1 MLEQE
6 SCLSPQI
13 LLPYSFSLTSA
24 TSNNTAEYESLI
36 IGLELA
42 FDMRI
47 DPLIVYGDS
56 QLIIRKQRKD
66 ERLART
72 DLGSASTSH
81 EVIAPQ
87 RDLRRKTYHMC
98 NENGHDTASC

>member
-1 MLEQE
+1 MVLPEDPVLEQE

-47 DPLIVYGDS
+47 DPLIVYGTADHPQAKKDDWPVIMKMA
-56 QLIIRKQRKD
+56 QLQPLTR
-66 ERLART
+66 
-72 DLGSASTSH
+72 
-81 EVIAPQ
+81 
-87 RDLRRKTYHMC
+87 
-98 NENGHDTASC
+98 